1 MAVPKTVGKRGLWLP
16 FMLLV
21 LVLGVGW
28 FCLASG
34 KAPALSFEQLFRH
47 LGLPLARLLLFL
59 AVGLLAAQA
68 LESLGW
74 AARLGKLTAPLLRW
88 GRLREESG
96 ASFTA
101 ACFSGVLANTMLM
114 TFYQEGKLS
123 RREMVATYLING
135 GLPVYLL
142 HLPTTFFIIWPLTGK
157 VGLIYLGLT
166 GLAAILR
173 SAALLGYARLRLLA
187 PSEADPAP
195 ASSAPAS
202 KPGLWTDIW
211 RKFRRRFSRL
221 LLYALPAYVLVY
233 VAGSA
238 GVFRWLQ
245 EVFASYAALGF
256 LPVEAAS
263 IVMFSVAAEFTSGI
277 AAAGALLKTGALT
290 PHQAVMALILGNV
303 MAMPIRALRHQ
314 LPGHAG
320 IFTPKLGTQL
330 LLASQGLRL
339 ASLTLV
345 ALVYALWG

>member
-1 MAVPKTVGKRGLWLP
+1 MAVTKAAGKRGLWLP
-16 FMLLV
+16 FILV
-21 LVLGVGW
+21 GLSVGVVW

-34 KAPALSFEQLFRH
+34 KAPTLSVEHLLRH
-47 LGLPLARLLLFL
+47 LGLPLVRLLLFL
-59 AVGLLAAQA
+59 AVGLLAAQV

-74 AARLGKLTAPLLRW
+74 AARLGKLAAPLLRW

-123 RREMVATYLING
+123 RREMVTTYLLNG

-166 GLAAILR
+166 GLAATLR
-173 SAALLGYARLRLLA
+173 SAALLGYARLRL
-187 PSEADPAP
+187 PSPWEAGPSPVSSPPDP
-195 ASSAPAS
+195 
-202 KPGLWTDIW
+202 KPGVWADIW
-211 RKFRRRFSRL
+211 RKFQRRFSRL
-221 LLYALPAYVLVY
+221 LLYALPVYVLVY
-233 VAGSA
+233 LAGAA

-245 EVFASYAALGF
+245 EALASYAALGF
-256 LPVEAAS
+256 VPVEAAS

-290 PHQAVMALILGNV
+290 PHQTVMALILGNV
-303 MAMPIRALRHQ
+303 LATPIRALRHQ
-314 LPGHAG
+314 LPAHAG
-320 IFTPKLGTQL
+320 IFTLKLGTQL

-339 ASLTLV
+339 ASLAMV
-345 ALVYALWG
+345 ALPYALWG